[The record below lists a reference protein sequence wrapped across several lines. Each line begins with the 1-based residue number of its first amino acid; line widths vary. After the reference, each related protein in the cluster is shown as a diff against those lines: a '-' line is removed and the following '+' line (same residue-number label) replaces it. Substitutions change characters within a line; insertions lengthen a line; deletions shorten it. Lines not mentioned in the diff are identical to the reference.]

1 MVYVFIANG
10 SEETEAIATL
20 DIIRRAN
27 FKAQLVGVGSREVT
41 TSHGV
46 TIVTDTEISNIDFD
60 FDFDMI
66 VLPGGMPGTINLE
79 KNPLVQKA
87 IDTAVKK
94 NAFIA
99 AICAAP
105 SILGH
110 KGLLSGRRATCF
122 PGYESELKGA
132 ELIDV
137 AAVRDGNIITA
148 NGPGAVFSFGKL
160 IVEALGGNAAKTIG
174 ALNIDPE
181 LY

>member
-41 TSHGV
+41 TAHGV
-46 TIVTDTEISNIDFD
+46 TIVTDAQISDID

-66 VLPGGMPGTINLE
+66 VLPGGMPGTITLE

-87 IDTAVKK
+87 IDTAVKN

-99 AICAAP
+99 SICAAP

-110 KGLLSGRRATCF
+110 KGLLSGRKATCF
-122 PGYESELKGA
+122 PGFESELIGA
-132 ELIDV
+132 ELV
-137 AAVRDGNIITA
+137 NKSAVRDGKIITA

-174 ALNIDPE
+174 SLNVNPE